1 MGGRMADPKDRMRA
15 ERVPIRL
22 DTYYAYGWVEG
33 AGVVSNISYSGALVE
48 GTPRQPEVGP
58 PIVLHICL
66 YPPSAFDVPSPFE
79 IIGHVVRHSPSGFA
93 VQYQSDATRSV
104 RRMVDSAAALVRA
117 RH

>member
-1 MGGRMADPKDRMRA
+1 MSDPKARTRA
-15 ERVPIRL
+15 TRISIRL

-48 GTPRQPEVGP
+48 GTPRQPDVGT

-79 IIGHVVRHSPSGFA
+79 IIGHVARHSASGFA
-93 VQYQSDATRSV
+93 VQYQSDANQNV
-104 RRMVDSAAALVRA
+104 RRMVDSAAALTRT